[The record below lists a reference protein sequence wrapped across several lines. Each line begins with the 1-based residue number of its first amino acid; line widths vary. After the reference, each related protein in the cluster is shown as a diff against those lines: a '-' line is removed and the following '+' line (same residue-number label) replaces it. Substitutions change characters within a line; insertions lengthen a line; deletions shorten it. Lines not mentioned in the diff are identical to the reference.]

1 MSIERA
7 FEELKTNV
15 NVFKQE
21 DLEWVLLIEILE
33 KLIKNDSRNL
43 IDGDNLHTLKSI

>member
-1 MSIERA
+1 MSIEKA

-21 DLEWVLLIEILE
+21 DPEWVLLIEILE
-33 KLIKNDSRNL
+33 KLIKNDSR
-43 IDGDNLHTLKSI
+43 DNTNSDTLHTS